1 MAVYGIL
8 WSLLL
13 LSGTLLNVAAE
24 FVGPRIALATGA
36 TIVLA
41 YVWLFLVRSSA
52 LRNVSLETED
62 EQAES
67 PSTT

>member
-13 LSGTLLNVAAE
+13 LSGTLLNLAAE
-24 FVGPRIALATGA
+24 FVGPRIALATGSGV
-36 TIVLA
+36 VLA

-52 LRNVSLETED
+52 LTHLTLETEGD
-62 EQAES
+62 AGKPS
-67 PSTT
+67 PK